1 MPAFSAFSSGKKQSR
16 LTRAAEQPPYHAPP
30 PPQTAKNGDA
40 TISTTRSDAKPT
52 LRHRIQA
59 EPSRGEGAN
68 SPDAK
73 AELNCW
79 LERGVQKRNAA
90 SNGACA

>member
-1 MPAFSAFSSGKKQSR
+1 MR
-16 LTRAAEQPPYHAPP
+16 H

-79 LERGVQKRNAA
+79 LGARGAEAERGFQGSLRMGTA
-90 SNGACA
+90 